1 MALSVHLLRPWQKL
15 LVGSTAS
22 VMTSKW
28 SRCSSVLSGNRVR
41 MVEKS
46 PNSTDPETSQGVCTI
61 HGKQQQQATPI
72 SRAVFPP
79 QAVFKRRFSALCGSS
94 EVQEGALIMEKV
106 CLNEAARM
114 VEVEWSGGGV
124 SRFPYVWLRDNCQCP
139 QCFNPDSRS
148 RLVLMLDLDV
158 NVSPVRVEVQAG
170 GSSLSVEWPDGHQSQ
185 YDRHWLRER
194 CFSTQALSERQR
206 DWHRKTQLWG
216 AELAHNMP
224 KADFPALLTDDRAL
238 YDFLV
243 RLDSVGLVLVQNVP
257 CDVGQVEKL
266 ANRVAFLKHTCS
278 GKEFVVMNKTKP
290 GSDVAYTSVKLG
302 LHTDLNSY
310 TYKPGVQ
317 MLHCI
322 EQTTGEG
329 GDNSLVDG
337 FNAASQLKEEN
348 PDAFRILTTV
358 KVNFRHVG
366 MDYHKYFH
374 LKRRNVI
381 SLNDQEDIQSISY
394 SDQSRTSILDLP
406 ADLVQPFYDALK
418 AFNTI
423 MCLPRNC
430 LSLKMAAG
438 ELIVFD
444 NNRTLHGRSAYSPD
458 SGTRHLQGGYMD
470 WDEIYSRMRAIKAD
484 LGIEA

>member
-158 NVSPVRVEVQAG
+158 NVSPVRVEVQG

-216 AELAHNMP
+216 ADLAHNLP

-238 YDFLV
+238 YDFLI

-266 ANRVAFLKHTCS
+266 ANRVAFLKQTCF
-278 GKEFVVMNKTKP
+278 GKDFEVVTKMNP
-290 GSDVAYTSVKLG
+290 SDLAFTSVQLG
-302 LHTDLNSY
+302 LHMDLPSY
-310 TYKPGVQ
+310 NYTPGVQ

-348 PDAFRILTTV
+348 PDAFRLLTTV
-358 KVNFRHVG
+358 KVNFNYVG
-366 MDYHKYFH
+366 TDHHKYFF
-374 LKRRNVI
+374 RTRQNVI
-381 SLNDQEDIQSISY
+381 SLDDQGEVQSITY
-394 SDQSRTSILDLP
+394 MDLSRSSILDLP

-423 MCLPRNC
+423 MYLPRNC

-438 ELIVFD
+438 ELIIFD
-444 NNRTLHGRSAYSPD
+444 NTRTLHGRSAYSPD

-484 LGIEA
+484 LGIED